1 MTTAPSNPTILI
13 IDDNTANLGVL
24 TGYLRGQG
32 FQMMIARNGIDGIEK
47 ARFGQPDLILLDVMM
62 PEIDGFETCRR
73 LKADAKTNE
82 IPVIFIT
89 ALDSVEDKVN
99 GFAAGGV
106 DYLTKPLHEAEV
118 LARVRTHLNIR
129 ALQQLMK
136 QNQQLQQ
143 EIHERERAEAALR
156 ENELRFQK
164 IFERHSA
171 VMYLFDPDTER
182 ILHANRATAQF
193 YGYSL
198 TELQEMP
205 ISQINQLAPEDL
217 QHAVQLAKMEY
228 QNIFEFRHRLA
239 DGQIREVELHSTP
252 ITLEG
257 QTVLF
262 SIAHDITE
270 RKQIEAALRESERRL
285 TDIIDFLPDATFVI
299 DADGRVIAWNK
310 EIELMTGISA
320 EQMLGK
326 GDYEY
331 ALPLYGERRPILI
344 DLVTLPQAEI
354 AEKYHLL
361 EYRDGVLLGETY
373 TPNMRGGKIY
383 LSGKAAA
390 LYDSRGQRVG
400 AIESIRDITER
411 KQSEEALR
419 AAHQELHEKNAHLRE
434 LNASKDKF
442 FSIIAHDLRSPFT
455 ALLGYI
461 ELIEKQFDALSAD
474 GLKDY
479 LTKLHLSARRL
490 YALLENLLTWSR
502 IQRGL
507 VEFTPEAL
515 ALAEIADDIVALF
528 TSNAEQ
534 KSITLTN
541 AIPKSVIV
549 SADHAMV
556 NTILRNLVSNALK
569 FTRFGG
575 CVMLSA
581 RLDAR
586 SVEVAVADTGC
597 GMTPDV
603 LAKLFRIDNQ
613 HTTTGTAGETGTG
626 VGLILCH
633 DLARKNGGALWVESA
648 VGIGTTFRF
657 TLPLACSVAIDAAS
671 ANEDA
676 VRLLSAAPIAAP
688 ILPPP
693 DLLRVLTDTAKIG
706 DIMELRRQLC
716 QLAQDDVSFA
726 PFVGRLQELAQQF
739 DIGQILTI
747 LQHALAQERSSSL
760 DAVTP
765 ERLAALPD
773 GLMGCLK
780 DAAVIADIATIEK
793 IVTEIRPIDA
803 GLAERI
809 AELAGEFEYQKILE
823 LVSGRDAL
831 RA

>member
-1 MTTAPSNPTILI
+1 MTTGAPTPTILI
-13 IDDNTANLGVL
+13 IDDNAANLGVL
-24 TGYLRGQG
+24 TGYLRGHG
-32 FQMMIARNGIDGIEK
+32 FEMMIARSGLDGIEK
-47 ARFGQPDLILLDVMM
+47 ARRGQPDLILLDVMM
-62 PEIDGFETCRR
+62 PGLDGFETCRR
-73 LKADAKTNE
+73 LKADPATGE

-182 ILHANRATAQF
+182 ILHANRAVAQF

-217 QHAVQLAKMEY
+217 QHAIQLAKMEH

-239 DGQIREVELHSTP
+239 DGQIREVEVHSSLISFGGKTA
-252 ITLEG
+252 
-257 QTVLF
+257 LF

-270 RKQIEAALRESERRL
+270 RKQMEAALRESERRL

-310 EIELMTGISA
+310 EIELMTGIPA
-320 EQMLGK
+320 KQMLGK
-326 GDYEY
+326 GDHEY
-331 ALPLYGERRPILI
+331 ALPFYGERRPILI
-344 DLVTLPQAEI
+344 DLVTLPQDEI
-354 AEKYHLL
+354 MQKYDLI

-373 TPNMRGGKIY
+373 MPNMLGGKIY

-390 LYDSRGQRVG
+390 LYDSNGQRVG

-411 KQSEEALR
+411 KQAEEALR
-419 AAHQELHEKNAHLRE
+419 AAHQEVQEKNAQLRE

-461 ELIEKQFDALSAD
+461 EVMEQQADDLSAER
-474 GLKDY
+474 LKEY
-479 LTKLHLSARRL
+479 LARLNLAARQL
-490 YALLENLLTWSR
+490 YALLENLLTWAR
-502 IQRGL
+502 LQRGL
-507 VEFTPEAL
+507 MEYAPEDIAL
-515 ALAEIADDIVALF
+515 TQIADEVVALF
-528 TSNAEQ
+528 ASNAKQ
-534 KSITLTN
+534 KAITLTN
-541 AIPKSVIV
+541 AIPTVVLV
-549 SADHAMV
+549 SADSAMV

-569 FTRFGG
+569 FTPAGG
-575 CVMLSA
+575 RIMLSA
-581 RLDAR
+581 RINTHD
-586 SVEVAVADTGC
+586 VEISVADTGC
-597 GMTPDV
+597 GMASDV

-648 VGIGTTFRF
+648 VGIGTTFHF
-657 TLPLACSVAIDAAS
+657 TLPLACSAAIDAAKS
-671 ANEDA
+671 NQEQAA
-676 VRLLSAAPIAAP
+676 GLLLSAAPAAL

-693 DLLRVLTDTAKIG
+693 ELLRALWESAKIG

-716 QLAQDDVSFA
+716 KLAQGEASFM
-726 PFVGRLQELAQQF
+726 PFVGKLRELAQQF

-747 LQHALAQERSSSL
+747 LQRALAQKSQ
-760 DAVTP
+760 DIVTP
-765 ERLAALPD
+765 ERVAALPD
-773 GLMGCLK
+773 SLVKRLQE
-780 DAAVIADIATIEK
+780 AAVIADITTIDE
-793 IVTEIRPIDA
+793 IVAEIRPLDA

-809 AELAGEFEYQKILE
+809 AELARDFEYQTILE
-823 LVSGRDAL
+823 TMRL
-831 RA
+831 